1 MTSENLFRCG
11 FYIWV
16 SQELFDR
23 CENKRRTLF
32 KLASETEDNDNSL
45 GECERMS
52 QNFSCVRVVTAHTVR
67 DLFYC
72 RGHPAGQ

>member
-1 MTSENLFRCG
+1 MTFISG
-11 FYIWV
+11 SV

-45 GECERMS
+45 GEYEG
-52 QNFSCVRVVTAHTVR
+52 VTVR
-67 DLFYC
+67 ISKKF
-72 RGHPAGQ
+72 RRV

>member
-1 MTSENLFRCG
+1 MS
-11 FYIWV
+11 V

-45 GECERMS
+45 GEYERALGKDVKNLGVCEA
-52 QNFSCVRVVTAHTVR
+52 VTAHIVR
-67 DLFYC
+67 NLFLF
-72 RGHPAGQ
+72 